1 MEIPKLY
8 KAIENEAFDAH
19 ARLNRAIDEAVLNA
33 YRHGY
38 KSLCIVRW
46 QKFEADHFVCAGQIF
61 TPDKEKQARAL
72 AAEMQG
78 TLEIMEFK
86 KAIPAEQLEQLSRSL
101 ACHSTDTSARTSKGS
116 NSTSMCTSAGT
127 VGVNSEADPSLKKIS
142 SVQCATSTSTSE
154 DLCPTDFT

>member
-1 MEIPKLY
+1 MEILKLY

-19 ARLNRAIDEAVLNA
+19 ARLNRSIDEAVLDA
-33 YRHGY
+33 YRRGY

-46 QKFEADHFVCAGQIF
+46 QRLEADHFICSGQIF

-101 ACHSTDTSARTSKGS
+101 MCRSADTNARTERGS
-116 NSTSMCTSAGT
+116 NSTSTCISVVTADAT
-127 VGVNSEADPSLKKIS
+127 LEADPNLKKTS
-142 SVQCATSTSTSE
+142 SV
-154 DLCPTDFT
+154 